1 MDCEVVVGVSEV
13 ELSADTDEVKE
24 KAGELVVCEVVP
36 GASEIGVSVEEK
48 SEIEDKK
55 EEEEEDAV
63 EVSEGD
69 VRLDDAAAKES
80 VLEAEADNVGELG
93 ERDVDIV
100 VSRVL
105 KDEDEV
111 AARVPEAMVV
121 DLTIGGGRTNG
132 EQGSVDIKSLAT

>member
-1 MDCEVVVGVSEV
+1 MLIDCR
-13 ELSADTDEVKE
+13 
-24 KAGELVVCEVVP
+24 
-36 GASEIGVSVEEK
+36 
-48 SEIEDKK
+48 
-55 EEEEEDAV
+55 V